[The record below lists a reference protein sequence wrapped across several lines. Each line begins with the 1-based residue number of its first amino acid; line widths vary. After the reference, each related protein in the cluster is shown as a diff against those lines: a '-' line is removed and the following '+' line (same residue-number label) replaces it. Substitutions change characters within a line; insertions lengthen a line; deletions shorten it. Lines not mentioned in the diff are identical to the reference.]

1 MELANERAKP
11 SAWCESRCRDSTI
24 LVILLQK
31 DDMEEGAQLI
41 EKVYVKLTEG
51 TYPEGATKNEKRV
64 IRRKAGT
71 LDVVDGVLHYKR
83 KDGRKVGLE
92 LQAQCAKL
100 EYDHLTNFTLSAPI
114 IFNKLHMTNNPLST
128 CRYVL

>member
-1 MELANERAKP
+1 MELANERARP
-11 SAWCESRCRDSTI
+11 STWCESRCRDLTI
-24 LVILLQK
+24 LVIRLQK
-31 DDMEEGAQLI
+31 DKMEEEGEAQLI
-41 EKVYVKLTEG
+41 EKAYMKLTEG

-92 LQAQCAKL
+92 LQAQCAI
-100 EYDHLTNFTLSAPI
+100 NWS
-114 IFNKLHMTNNPLST
+114 MTT
-128 CRYVL
+128 